1 MGASRNFAELFITF
15 KDSMSK
21 SLAVLS
27 VILMLFSSGC
37 SVNYLAPHTDEGGV
51 RFSLKAPGAKQV
63 ALVGDFN
70 QWDAGRD
77 LLKGPDSEQV
87 WTITIPLAEGRYEY
101 MFLLD
106 GEKWVL
112 DPEVPFSDDSLGG
125 KNSVFVLRTQ

>member
-1 MGASRNFAELFITF
+1 MGASRNFTRLFITF
-15 KDSMSK
+15 KNSMSK
-21 SLAVLS
+21 ILAVLS
-27 VILMLFSSGC
+27 VILILFSLGC
-37 SVNYLAPHTDEGGV
+37 SIKYLGPHTDEGGV
-51 RFSLKAPGAKQV
+51 RFSLKAPGAKKV
-63 ALVGDFN
+63 AIAGSFN

-112 DPEVPFSDDSLGG
+112 DPEVPSADDSLGG
-125 KNSVFVLRTQ
+125 KNSVYVLRNP